1 MYTQCPD
8 CLTVFSLDA
17 RDLATAGGLVACGH
31 CEQVFDA
38 LACLAA
44 QLPPEPFTR
53 LAEPVA
59 RGPAPSLEL
68 AVYRP
73 RSPAPAPA
81 AAVAATAAVAGD
93 EPTTGAA
100 ADDVGQLVFTPR
112 FARGQAR
119 RRDRKTPRVRVA
131 GERRW
136 PWGLVWLGLTA
147 LLGGQ
152 VAWAQRF
159 QLLADPGAGAW
170 LRDTCRSLGC
180 RLPLVPSVGQLH
192 LIARDVEAHPSVPG
206 ALMISATVRNDAPFA
221 QPYPVV
227 SLVLADARGHRV
239 AMRRLRPSEYLDDAD
254 SLRAGMA
261 PGATT
266 ALVLEV
272 EDPGNK
278 AVAFEFGFE

>member
-17 RDLATAGGLVACGH
+17 DALAPAGGHVQCGH

-38 LACLAA
+38 LACLVA

-53 LAEPVA
+53 LAPPVIA
-59 RGPAPSLEL
+59 SSPPRLEL

-73 RSPAPAPA
+73 RP
-81 AAVAATAAVAGD
+81 
-93 EPTTGAA
+93 EPTAVLGSGAA
-100 ADDVGQLVFTPR
+100 APAQGDDFSRLVFTPR
-112 FARGQAR
+112 FARGQRKAR
-119 RRDRKTPRVRVA
+119 SRERAAGRHA

-136 PWGLVWLGLTA
+136 PWVLVCLALTA
-147 LLGGQ
+147 TLAAQL
-152 VAWAQRF
+152 AWTQRNT
-159 QLLADPGAGAW
+159 LLADPVTGAW
-170 LRDTCRSLGC
+170 LRQACGTLGC
-180 RLPLVPSVGQLH
+180 RLPLVSSVDQLR
-192 LIARDVEAHPSVPG
+192 LVARDVEAHPSVHG

-227 SLVLADARGHRV
+227 SLVLADAQGHRV
-239 AMRRLRPSEYLDDAD
+239 AMRRLRPSEYLDDSE

>member
-17 RDLATAGGLVACGH
+17 EHLATAGGLVQCAH
-31 CEQVFDA
+31 CEQLFDA

-53 LAEPVA
+53 LAPPTE
-59 RGPAPSLEL
+59 RGPAPRLEL

-73 RSPAPAPA
+73 RPEP
-81 AAVAATAAVAGD
+81 AAVAANGNGD
-93 EPTTGAA
+93 GEGGAEDFA
-100 ADDVGQLVFTPR
+100 ELVFTPR
-112 FARGQAR
+112 FARPGR
-119 RRDRKTPRVRVA
+119 RQRKQGREHAPTRNA
-131 GERRW
+131 ERRW
-136 PWGLVWLGLTA
+136 PWVLTCIALTVMLGA
-147 LLGGQ
+147 Q
-152 VAWAQRF
+152 MAWAQRNE
-159 QLLADPGAGAW
+159 LLKDPQTGRW
-170 LRDTCRSLGC
+170 LREGCAAIGC
-180 RLPLVPSVGQLH
+180 RLPLVPDVGRLR
-192 LIARDVEAHPSVPG
+192 LVARDVEAHPGVPG

-227 SLVLADARGHRV
+227 SLVLADAQGHRV
-239 AMRRLRPSEYLDDAD
+239 AMRRLRPSEYLDDAEM
-254 SLRAGMA
+254 LRAGMA

>member
-1 MYTQCPD
+1 MYTQCPE

-17 RDLATAGGLVACGH
+17 DMLAPAGGHVQCGH

-38 LACLAA
+38 LGCLAA

-53 LAEPVA
+53 LAAPV
-59 RGPAPSLEL
+59 PASAPPRLEL

-73 RSPAPAPA
+73 RPEPAAVVGADAVAVAPA
-81 AAVAATAAVAGD
+81 
-93 EPTTGAA
+93 
-100 ADDVGQLVFTPR
+100 DDFGRLVFTPR
-112 FARGQAR
+112 FARGQRKAR
-119 RRDRKTPRVRVA
+119 ERPANTST

-136 PWGLVWLGLTA
+136 PWVLVCLALTGMLGAQL
-147 LLGGQ
+147 
-152 VAWAQRF
+152 AWAQRNT
-159 QLLADPGAGAW
+159 LLADPVTGTW
-170 LRDTCRSLGC
+170 LRDACRTLGC
-180 RLPLVPSVGQLH
+180 RLPLVPAVGQLR
-192 LIARDVEAHPSVPG
+192 LVARDVEAHPSVHG
-206 ALMISATVRNDAPFA
+206 ALMISATVRNEAPFA

-227 SLVLADARGHRV
+227 SLVLADAQGHRV
-239 AMRRLRPSEYLDDAD
+239 AMRRLRPAEYLDDSE